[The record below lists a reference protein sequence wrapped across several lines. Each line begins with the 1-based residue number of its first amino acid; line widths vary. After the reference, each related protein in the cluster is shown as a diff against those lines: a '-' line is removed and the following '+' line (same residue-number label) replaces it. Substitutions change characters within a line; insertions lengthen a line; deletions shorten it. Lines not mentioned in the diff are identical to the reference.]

1 VSLALV
7 HTRAEILQLL
17 RYPTYAVP
25 TLVFPSLLMLLFGAQ
40 LDSDDDARLLAGI
53 SATAVLAVAFFQFG
67 VGIASMRETTWERY
81 IRTLPVR
88 PASRLAARVLAA
100 LAFALASAT
109 LVAVVAAAFLDVR
122 LEPWRYVALEAALV
136 VGGVPFA
143 LLGIGLGYSLPPRAA
158 LPIANLLYL
167 PLAIGGSL
175 WGKPDDPPRSLEI
188 GSHALPTRSWMEI
201 LEPIARGTGSPPVP
215 HVAALAA
222 WSVVFGAFAWL
233 AYRRDE
239 GERYS

>member
-1 VSLALV
+1 MTLALV
-7 HTRAEILQLL
+7 HTRAEVLQLL

-25 TLVFPSLLMLLFGAQ
+25 TLAFPSLLMLLFGAQ
-40 LDSDDDARLLAGI
+40 LQAEDDARLLAGI

-67 VGIASMRETTWERY
+67 VGIASTRETTWERY
-81 IRTLPVR
+81 VRTLPVR
-88 PASRLAARVLAA
+88 PSSRLAARVLAA

-109 LVAVVAAAFLDVR
+109 LVAVVAALVVDVR
-122 LEPWRYVALEAALV
+122 LEPWRYATLAAALL

-143 LLGIGLGYSLPPRAA
+143 LLGIGLGYSLRPRAA

-175 WGKPDDPPRSLEI
+175 WGKPDDPPPSLEI
-188 GSHALPTRSWMEI
+188 ASNALPTRSWMEI
-201 LEPIARGTGSPPVP
+201 LEPITTGRGSPPLP
-215 HVAALAA
+215 HVLALAG
-222 WSVVFGAFAWL
+222 WSVAFAAFAWL